1 MVHTQV
7 TQLGKFLNA
16 EFSWGRWNGDDATQ
30 LEQPLLMVISRLSM
44 WYISP
49 FVSDS
54 HFFKMAS

>member
-1 MVHTQV
+1 MVPQV

-16 EFSWGRWNGDDATQ
+16 EFSWGRWNGDDARQ
-30 LEQPLLMVISRLSM
+30 LEEPLLMVISRLSM

-54 HFFKMAS
+54 HFF